1 MCRIAVCVVVVLIH
15 LPEDTAAL
23 DTPVVRS
30 CRPLLVNATQ
40 SHMLTL
46 WPFLQCGDHDESCH
60 KLSEI
65 VSEQARQLK
74 EKDQQLQD
82 QLEQK
87 DQQLQEHHRTMEG
100 TARQLRDKDR
110 TISAQSHS
118 LELAQLALD
127 EHKRRHRRKL
137 KQMRRKLKKHL
148 VNQGRKSS
156 SQLGEASGELEN

>member
-74 EKDQQLQD
+74 D
-82 QLEQK
+82 K